1 MSRLLSAEPQKW
13 KCSSCEVDQ
22 VRGCA
27 RGMDCDGPSRTR
39 RLWPHVKN
47 RSQKWKYVRE
57 CIIFSIWK
65 RKNTRGQ
72 IYTDSRIHTRTRT
85 QKKHTQT
92 HRHVQP
98 STLSRRVYA
107 PTHARGSLSSHPAEL
122 ASPEGP
128 HARASWRSARS
139 VCRNRPTNEGN
150 LSTPRSAADET
161 IHLLGVR
168 HRLVAPSRPCGIT
181 I

>member
-1 MSRLLSAEPQKW
+1 
-13 KCSSCEVDQ
+13 
-22 VRGCA
+22 
-27 RGMDCDGPSRTR
+27 MDCDGPSRTR

-85 QKKHTQT
+85 QKNTHKHTDTYNQAHFRDAYT
-92 HRHVQP
+92 HLRTPAV
-98 STLSRRVYA
+98 LSPATQRNSPA
-107 PTHARGSLSSHPAEL
+107 PKARTHALLGEAQ
-122 ASPEGP
+122 
-128 HARASWRSARS
+128 RS

-161 IHLLGVR
+161 IHLLDVR
-168 HRLVAPSRPCGIT
+168 HRLVAPSRPVGLHHVRAR
-181 I
+181 

>member
-1 MSRLLSAEPQKW
+1 
-13 KCSSCEVDQ
+13 
-22 VRGCA
+22 
-27 RGMDCDGPSRTR
+27 MDCDGPSRTR

-128 HARASWRSARS
+128 HARASWRSAAQRLQQPPDQRRKS
-139 VCRNRPTNEGN
+139 IHPT
-150 LSTPRSAADET
+150 LAADE
-161 IHLLGVR
+161 
-168 HRLVAPSRPCGIT
+168 
-181 I
+181 